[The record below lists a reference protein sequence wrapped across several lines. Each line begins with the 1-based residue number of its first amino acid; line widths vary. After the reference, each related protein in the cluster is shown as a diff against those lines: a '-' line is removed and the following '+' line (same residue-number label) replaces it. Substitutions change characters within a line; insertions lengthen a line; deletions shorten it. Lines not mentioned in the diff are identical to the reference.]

1 MSETQS
7 TLGMCSLIDKI
18 YYFVEMEQHLRD
30 MQVLM
35 LIFQLIGDES
45 PVQ

>member
-7 TLGMCSLIDKI
+7 TLGMCSLIEKT
-18 YYFVEMEQHLRD
+18 YYFGKMEHLRD
-30 MQVLM
+30 TQVLM

-45 PVQ
+45 LVQ

>member
-1 MSETQS
+1 MSETQG
-7 TLGMCSLIDKI
+7 TLGMCSLIEKT
-18 YYFVEMEQHLRD
+18 YYFEKMEHLQD
-30 MQVLM
+30 TQVLM